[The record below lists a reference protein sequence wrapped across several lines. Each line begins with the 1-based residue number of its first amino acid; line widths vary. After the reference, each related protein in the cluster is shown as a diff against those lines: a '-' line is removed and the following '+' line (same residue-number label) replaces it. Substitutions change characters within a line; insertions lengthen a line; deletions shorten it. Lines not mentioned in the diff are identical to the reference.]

1 VVNSRKG
8 TVAASKRKN
17 AVTKKNAATQE
28 GALCENVIIRDVK
41 RSLIFFVLRF
51 NYSYSNSNTG
61 NPIFVYKD
69 AKGVNSR

>member
-41 RSLIFFVLRF
+41 RSLIFFVLVLIIR
-51 NYSYSNSNTG
+51 
-61 NPIFVYKD
+61 I
-69 AKGVNSR
+69 